1 MFPCPIERARTSEI
15 VYTPSDSCYTKL
27 EYICRV
33 VDLRILGIDPGYAI
47 LGYGVVDTEGSKHT
61 VVDYGVIE
69 TAAGVPFPARLD
81 KLYCGMQ
88 QLIALHKPE
97 QAVFEELFFYRN
109 TTTAISVGAGRG
121 VVLLA
126 AQQAGIPLYEYTPMQ
141 IKLAVTGDGHA
152 DKHAVQQMVKL
163 LLGLPRIPKPD
174 DAADALAA
182 ALCHA
187 STIGPAAEDFRIK

>member
-1 MFPCPIERARTSEI
+1 MFPCPIERARTSET

-61 VVDYGVIE
+61 VADYGVIE

-97 QAVFEELFFYRN
+97 QAVFEELFF
-109 TTTAISVGAGRG
+109 TATPQQQSPSVQAA
-121 VVLLA
+121 VLCC
-126 AQQAGIPLYEYTPMQ
+126 
-141 IKLAVTGDGHA
+141 
-152 DKHAVQQMVKL
+152 
-163 LLGLPRIPKPD
+163 LPRSRRVSHFMSIRRCRSSSRSR
-174 DAADALAA
+174 AMVMRT
-182 ALCHA
+182 
-187 STIGPAAEDFRIK
+187 STPCSKW